1 MKKIILISIIIFFA
15 ICSKSWAEDSSA
27 YVLANGKIISSNISP
42 DEREVRMGVMYHIV
56 YYKKKMFS
64 CRTNLVL
71 VKCRELADYPVVF
84 NKLE

>member
-1 MKKIILISIIIFFA
+1 MKQLLFIIITFMFV
-15 ICSKSWAEDSSA
+15 SNVYAEDSSA
-27 YVLANGKIISSNISP
+27 YVLAKGKIISSNISS
-42 DEREVRMGVMYHIV
+42 DKREVRMGVMYHIV

-64 CRTNLVL
+64 CRTNRVL